1 MKDLDITKK
10 WIKFLFKPFVKNILI
25 IVLCTIIIIICGFIS
40 PFITK
45 NIVDKGILLKDV
57 NSILYYLI
65 CSLLAYVIQY
75 FAELLQFVFYKP
87 ICVEIP
93 NKLNEMAWTHVL
105 KIRIKYFKERNFSEI
120 LAENMQDIGN
130 ISSLIDLNFLTSI
143 VYLVKIIA
151 GFAALIYIS
160 PYLAIILVFVS
171 PIKLVLNKKFY
182 IKKVEINKDLL
193 YKQTKFS
200 KWIGDCVSGILEIKM
215 WDIVEDK
222 KMELNDIL
230 RMFKLI
236 RNKLLNLGFIEAFL
250 SSLLI
255 IMANTGIYMVGG
267 ILVIRGKLTLGGLL
281 AFISYSSFVFEP
293 LEIVSGILNKLAV
306 VNPSVYRFD
315 KFMNTEIEEDSIRD
329 INLKKDFSIES
340 LKFEKI
346 NFSYENNVKILNNLS
361 FTIKKNEIVGLVGNN
376 GSGKSSI
383 INLLTRFYDSYD
395 GAIMINNFNI
405 KNIKIKSYR
414 KILALMS
421 QNNYIFNDTIANN
434 INITNKLEG
443 EQIKLYGELSGL
455 DKSIQG
461 ISEKYNYIVG
471 FNGQKLSGGQRQ
483 KLSMARVLSKTD
495 AKILILDEATSNYD
509 ISSSNNLINSIID
522 NNNYD
527 IVIIITHQPEILKKL
542 KRLIFIK
549 DGKVYADGN
558 YDELIINEEFK
569 IMIDKNKSK

>member
-1 MKDLDITKK
+1 M
-10 WIKFLFKPFVKNILI
+10 
-25 IVLCTIIIIICGFIS
+25 
-40 PFITK
+40 
-45 NIVDKGILLKDV
+45 
-57 NSILYYLI
+57 
-65 CSLLAYVIQY
+65 
-75 FAELLQFVFYKP
+75 
-87 ICVEIP
+87 
-93 NKLNEMAWTHVL
+93 
-105 KIRIKYFKERNFSEI
+105 
-120 LAENMQDIGN
+120 
-130 ISSLIDLNFLTSI
+130 
-143 VYLVKIIA
+143 
-151 GFAALIYIS
+151 
-160 PYLAIILVFVS
+160 
-171 PIKLVLNKKFY
+171 LNKKFY

-461 ISEKYNYIVG
+461 ISEKYDYIVG
-471 FNGQKLSGGQRQ
+471 FNGQ

-558 YDELIINEEFK
+558 YDELIRNEEFK

>member
-25 IVLCTIIIIICGFIS
+25 MVLCTIIIIICGFVS

-65 CSLLAYVIQY
+65 CSLLVYVIQY

-130 ISSLIDLNFLTSI
+130 ISSLIDSNFLTSI

-151 GFAALIYIS
+151 GFAALTYIS

-461 ISEKYNYIVG
+461 ISEKYDYIVG

-558 YDELIINEEFK
+558 YDELIRNEEFK

>member
-25 IVLCTIIIIICGFIS
+25 MVLCTIIIIICGFVS

-65 CSLLAYVIQY
+65 CSLLVYVIQY

-130 ISSLIDLNFLTSI
+130 ISSLIDSNFLTSI

-151 GFAALIYIS
+151 GFAALTYIS

-461 ISEKYNYIVG
+461 ISEKYDYIVG

-495 AKILILDEATSNYD
+495 SKILILDEATSNYD

-558 YDELIINEEFK
+558 YDELIRNEEFK

>member
-25 IVLCTIIIIICGFIS
+25 MVLCTIIIIICGFVS

-65 CSLLAYVIQY
+65 CSLLVYVIQY

-130 ISSLIDLNFLTSI
+130 ISSLIDSNFLTSI

-151 GFAALIYIS
+151 GFAALTYIS

-222 KMELNDIL
+222 KMELDDIL

-383 INLLTRFYDSYD
+383 INLVTRFYDSYD

-461 ISEKYNYIVG
+461 ISEKYDYIVG

-558 YDELIINEEFK
+558 YDELIRNEEFK
-569 IMIDKNKSK
+569 IVIDKNKSK

>member
-25 IVLCTIIIIICGFIS
+25 MVLCTIIIIICGFVS

-65 CSLLAYVIQY
+65 CSLLVYVIQY

-130 ISSLIDLNFLTSI
+130 ISSLIDSNFLTSI

-151 GFAALIYIS
+151 GFAALTYIT

-222 KMELNDIL
+222 KMELDDIL

-250 SSLLI
+250 SCLLI

-434 INITNKLEG
+434 ININNKLEG

-461 ISEKYNYIVG
+461 ISEKYDYIVG

-558 YDELIINEEFK
+558 YDELIRNEEFK
-569 IMIDKNKSK
+569 IVIDKNKSK